1 MEGYKNIAAAGQEAT
16 AYCGQEATAY
26 CAPTQDDMALVGQ
39 LAVYSEGIPPPR
51 ASS

>member
-16 AYCGQEATAY
+16 TYY
-26 CAPTQDDMALVGQ
+26 APTQDDMALVGQ